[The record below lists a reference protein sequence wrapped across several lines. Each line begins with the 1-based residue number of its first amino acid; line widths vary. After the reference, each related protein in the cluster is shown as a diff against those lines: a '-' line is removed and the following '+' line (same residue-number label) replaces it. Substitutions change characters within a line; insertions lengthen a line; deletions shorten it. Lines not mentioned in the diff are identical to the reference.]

1 MDENRLEGFSPIWE
15 VLLYS
20 RKVEYLRY
28 SNNEYFLNLREKTRE
43 IYEYIIYKYMSN
55 IKIIN

>member
-1 MDENRLEGFSPIWE
+1 M
-15 VLLYS
+15 
-20 RKVEYLRY
+20 EYLRY
-28 SNNEYFLNLREKTRE
+28 SNNEYSLNLREKTRE